1 MSDTKKTGL
10 TRAGDVD
17 IESLTIIS
25 ATGTKLD
32 VKDYLVELN
41 LYEDL
46 FSNALYG
53 TIQLSDSRNLLK
65 ELPIIGNEV
74 LIVKVKTPSFTKS
87 IDKQFRIYSITDRS
101 IVRDQSTQLYTLHFC
116 SQEVINDSITPLYK
130 SFNGRI
136 DEVVKKIYDDYLKS
150 PRTYNITPSE
160 AKPVSTPTQLKIIN
174 TTQNSVKFVSPGWS
188 PFKCINWLASKSIPS
203 SGNACNYLF
212 WETTQAFYFG
222 SVETIFDA
230 NNSTSLNN
238 MGVYHF
244 SPKHV
249 KNGTSSIEEMMF
261 LAKDVEVIK
270 TSDHLTNFS
279 SGYLANRLVTLD
291 VINKKYE
298 LVDYDHVEN
307 FNKYTHTTKDGLPI
321 FIQDSPRDPGT
332 SVRFYPINPGLHSV
346 KNNVNER
353 ISDVYG
359 NRLSNM
365 TELNNFKLNLTVP
378 GRTDA
383 EVGSMIYFSYPDA
396 SPNDQ
401 TDKASTNEDKYYSGN
416 YLVTAIRHK
425 INLFSH
431 NMTME
436 IVKDSLSNNKAS

>member
-160 AKPVSTPTQLKIIN
+160 AKPVSTL
-174 TTQNSVKFVSPGWS
+174 
-188 PFKCINWLASKSIPS
+188 
-203 SGNACNYLF
+203 
-212 WETTQAFYFG
+212 
-222 SVETIFDA
+222 
-230 NNSTSLNN
+230 
-238 MGVYHF
+238 
-244 SPKHV
+244 PK
-249 KNGTSSIEEMMF
+249 
-261 LAKDVEVIK
+261 
-270 TSDHLTNFS
+270 
-279 SGYLANRLVTLD
+279 
-291 VINKKYE
+291 
-298 LVDYDHVEN
+298 
-307 FNKYTHTTKDGLPI
+307 
-321 FIQDSPRDPGT
+321 
-332 SVRFYPINPGLHSV
+332 
-346 KNNVNER
+346 
-353 ISDVYG
+353 
-359 NRLSNM
+359 
-365 TELNNFKLNLTVP
+365 
-378 GRTDA
+378 
-383 EVGSMIYFSYPDA
+383 
-396 SPNDQ
+396 
-401 TDKASTNEDKYYSGN
+401 
-416 YLVTAIRHK
+416 
-425 INLFSH
+425 
-431 NMTME
+431 
-436 IVKDSLSNNKAS
+436 